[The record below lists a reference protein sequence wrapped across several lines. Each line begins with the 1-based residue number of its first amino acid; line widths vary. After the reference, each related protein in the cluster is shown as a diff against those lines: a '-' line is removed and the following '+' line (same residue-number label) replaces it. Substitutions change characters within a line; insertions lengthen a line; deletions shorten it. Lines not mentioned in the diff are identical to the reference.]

1 MDVRKQDGAHVIP
14 PPPLWSSF
22 PASKTSRALRTD
34 ANPQDVPASAVAFRL
49 SGWCKKTNTP
59 TNKKHHRC
67 FPAESMPPCVILPD
81 AKSRFLEPP
90 HFPAV
95 CTRERIFSSSSSSS
109 CATSFRR
116 WSGACRP
123 LRSSALPPP
132 PPPPLPPL
140 HHRLH
145 CRRHLSLSACQS
157 DTLTSVVA
165 PNTTL
170 NALPRLSLPPAR
182 APPFSS
188 ACLLSSSLQK

>member
-1 MDVRKQDGAHVIP
+1 MPTLQTCQRALLPFDCSVGVRKQTH
-14 PPPLWSSF
+14 
-22 PASKTSRALRTD
+22 
-34 ANPQDVPASAVAFRL
+34 QQ
-49 SGWCKKTNTP
+49 
-59 TNKKHHRC
+59 TNKQKTPQVLSCREH
-67 FPAESMPPCVILPD
+67 AVILPD

-95 CTRERIFSSSSSSS
+95 CLRERIFSSSSSSSS

-157 DTLTSVVA
+157 DTLTSVAA